1 MGWERREGKEKKY
14 YTRTERRG
22 KGRKRIYY
30 GAGALAEIASLFDAM
45 LRIERE
51 TRKRMRE
58 GRWADLP
65 DPRPG

>member
-1 MGWERREGKEKKY
+1 MGWERREGPEKKY

-30 GAGALAEIASLFDAM
+30 GAGALAEIASLLDA
-45 LRIERE
+45 LLKIDRE
-51 TRKRMRE
+51 TRKRERE

-65 DPRPG
+65 DPQKG

>member
-1 MGWERREGKEKKY
+1 MGWERRDGSAKKY

-30 GAGALAEIASLFDAM
+30 GAGALAEIASLLDA
-45 LRIERE
+45 LLKIERE
-51 TRKRMRE
+51 TRKRERE

-65 DPRPG
+65 DPPQG